1 MLLLDTS
8 VVLSVVQ
15 DLDDLGAQSRRR
27 ISERAVVHVSSVSV
41 VEIVIKTMTGK
52 LRSPDDLLARF
63 AQQGLVGLPLTSEHA
78 VELAAFPELARH
90 DPFDRLLVAQAY
102 QTGMDFLTADR
113 ALLSLRRDFIV
124 DARL

>member
-15 DLDDLGAQSRRR
+15 DLDGLGAQGRRR
-27 ISERAVVHVSSVSV
+27 ISERTVVHVSSVSV

-102 QTGMDFLTADR
+102 QTGMDFLTANR
-113 ALLSLRRDFIV
+113 ALLSLGRDFIV

>member
-1 MLLLDTS
+1 M
-8 VVLSVVQ
+8 
-15 DLDDLGAQSRRR
+15 
-27 ISERAVVHVSSVSV
+27 HVSSVSV

-113 ALLSLRRDFIV
+113 ALLSLGRDFIV